1 MSARSIEDKP
11 PSLAEGFTPP
21 KPRNL
26 PRDRTPWGDVKLP
39 IDIMLLTVKDC
50 EFLSCYK
57 LLKNSFKS
65 YTLAL
70 GDVYFG
76 GIGIDEPLKV
86 ALMKCQEGSN
96 TTGGSTIVVK
106 NAVTILK
113 PKAVFAVGCCSGL
126 QRCETRLG
134 DVVVCSKMTQY
145 ASRIVQS
152 GEVQS
157 TGATRVPVS
166 RNMLQLI
173 KDAAAGWKP
182 PLRDPSSREI
192 EVHCDA
198 EYLSGPEFVCDKQ
211 RYNELIRLYPDAKAI
226 DREGEGVYVAA
237 YDLKMEWVVVK
248 GISGYADGTGGIT
261 DEWKTF
267 ASVMAASVV
276 ENMLYGSVVFQSW
289 PHYKESSDLCAS
301 VPASAGSP
309 GIERPEVITAMDNKV
324 KNGKPGDE
332 ELETISRNIGVDW
345 KPLGR
350 RLKFKEPELD
360 AFDENHKEF
369 TEKPYQMLLHWK
381 RREGEKATYLVL
393 HDALCHD
400 LVTRKDLANEIC
412 CQ

>member
-76 GIGIDEPLKV
+76 GIGINEPLKV

-211 RYNELIRLYPDAKAI
+211 KYDELIRLYPDAKAI
-226 DREGEGVYVAA
+226 DREGEGQICV
-237 YDLKMEWVVVK
+237 LKQLSYLTPRIEIAVLIETDPKFFFREVNRNITQSDCRCHCK
-248 GISGYADGTGGIT
+248 FGPHLPPPEHIPTSGY
-261 DEWKTF
+261 
-267 ASVMAASVV
+267 
-276 ENMLYGSVVFQSW
+276 
-289 PHYKESSDLCAS
+289 
-301 VPASAGSP
+301 
-309 GIERPEVITAMDNKV
+309 
-324 KNGKPGDE
+324 GKD
-332 ELETISRNIGVDW
+332 
-345 KPLGR
+345 
-350 RLKFKEPELD
+350 
-360 AFDENHKEF
+360 
-369 TEKPYQMLLHWK
+369 
-381 RREGEKATYLVL
+381 
-393 HDALCHD
+393 
-400 LVTRKDLANEIC
+400 
-412 CQ
+412 